1 MARLALATL
10 PKRKKVGTAGA
21 PAWIVTFADLATL
34 LLTFFILLLSFAEMD
49 IEKYKAMAGSM
60 SVAFGSGN
68 LIADGGG
75 SLPIKISDGNSSLDP
90 DTQLQAEPELIDE
103 RSTSG
108 SVTLVSE
115 DEVMISEGEALMS
128 EGVITLAS
136 SLIRELE
143 TEVASGALSVDYDEH
158 QVIIRFS
165 EDATFLS
172 GDATIKKAMLPIIER
187 VVGVL
192 KNCRGDVVVAGYTDD
207 RPIASSRY
215 RSNWDLSAARAVSVV
230 HELVLNRDVPADR
243 VMAAGRAE
251 TNPLVPNNSPEN
263 RAVNRRV
270 EIAIRGPVC
279 EDDAPIEQ
287 LPAEVIP

>member
-10 PKRKKVGTAGA
+10 PKRKKAGAAGA

-49 IEKYKAMAGSM
+49 IEKYKAMAGSL

-68 LIADGGG
+68 LITDGGG
-75 SLPIKISDGNSSLDP
+75 SMPIKISEQNSSLDP
-90 DTQLQAEPELIDE
+90 DKQLQAEPELIDE
-103 RSTSG
+103 RVTSDNITP
-108 SVTLVSE
+108 V
-115 DEVMISEGEALMS
+115 A
-128 EGVITLAS
+128 EGVVTLAS
-136 SLIRELE
+136 SLIQELE
-143 TEVASGALSVDYDEH
+143 NEVASGALSVNYDQR

-165 EDATFLS
+165 DDATFLS
-172 GDATIKKAMLPIIER
+172 GDATIKQGMLPIIER
-187 VVGVL
+187 VVNVL

-230 HELVLNRDVPADR
+230 HELVLSRDVPADR
-243 VMAAGRAE
+243 VIAAGRAE

-270 EIAIRGPVC
+270 EIGIRDPVC
-279 EDDAPIEQ
+279 GVYTPAEQ
-287 LPAEVIP
+287 LPAEIVP